1 MVFKS
6 SDLFWRVGQFV
17 EVFGAKVSCAFWS
30 QQWFFPLY
38 LQTGLTLLLSVIL
51 HLSCTFS
58 LALYWLSCWCPSGSW
73 SNNNCEVTLQ
83 SAPKSNLKFTI
94 ASVIVSEACQS
105 ACKRQSPLH
114 YNKKVSRS
122 LSLVITAFWF
132 GHGMHRF
139 PSKILRSLSAN
150 TWELIDLSSG
160 SSHKFCQKHVKIPRS
175 EKCHKIYTSLIT
187 NLNLIVV
194 DAVGDVL
201 LKWMFQGTELRGHHV
216 WSGYKVQSSKVH
228 AQCQAQLP
236 KVWKG

>member
-58 LALYWLSCWCPSGSW
+58 LALYWLSLWKLIKQQLW
-73 SNNNCEVTLQ
+73 SNIAI
-83 SAPKSNLKFTI
+83 SPKIQLEIHNSI
-94 ASVIVSEACQS
+94 CSVIVSEACQS

-139 PSKILRSLSAN
+139 PSKILHSLSAN

-216 WSGYKVQSSKVH
+216 WSGCKVQSSKVH

-236 KVWKG
+236 KVSKG

>member
-1 MVFKS
+1 MVFS
-6 SDLFWRVGQFV
+6 FV
-17 EVFGAKVSCAFWS
+17 
-30 QQWFFPLY
+30 
-38 LQTGLTLLLSVIL
+38 
-51 HLSCTFS
+51 
-58 LALYWLSCWCPSGSW
+58 LANW
-73 SNNNCEVTLQ
+73 SNSSPECN
-83 SAPKSNLKFTI
+83 SAPVVHFQLGVVLAVLLMSLWKLIKQQLWSNI
-94 ASVIVSEACQS
+94 AISPKIQLEIHNSICSVIVSEACQS

-139 PSKILRSLSAN
+139 PSKILHSLSAN

-228 AQCQAQLP
+228 VQCQAQLP
-236 KVWKG
+236 KVSKG